1 MKAILFTQED
11 IDGFN
16 AIEQKI
22 HNYLLSKVGVNGFK
36 YSADYWADSSKASIH
51 NNSLVMPID
60 ESEPRYTYILESLT
74 EEEID
79 LIENIEIEN
88 YSDLV

>member
-11 IDGFN
+11 KDGFD

-22 HNYLLSKVGVNGFK
+22 HSYLLSKVGENGFK
-36 YSADYWADSSKASIH
+36 YSANYWADSFKALIH
-51 NNSLVMPID
+51 NDSLVMPID

-79 LIENIEIEN
+79 LIEQINLI
-88 YSDLV
+88 

>member
-11 IDGFN
+11 TIIFD

-22 HNYLLSKVGVNGFK
+22 HNYLLSKVGENGFK
-36 YSADYWADSSKASIH
+36 YSASCWASSSEALIH
-51 NNSLVMPID
+51 EDSLVMPID

-79 LIENIEIEN
+79 LIEEIN
-88 YSDLV
+88 LI

>member
-1 MKAILFTQED
+1 MKAILFTQENT
-11 IDGFN
+11 DGFN

-22 HNYLLSKVGVNGFK
+22 HNYLLTKVGDNGFK
-36 YSADYWADSSKASIH
+36 YSASCWSEAASASIH
-51 NNSLVMPID
+51 NENLVMPID
-60 ESEPRYTYILESLT
+60 ESEPRYTYILEALT

-88 YSDLV
+88 DSDLV